1 MRFWTGGYT
10 ARSDGNAT
18 GIGILTAGAADDIL
32 AGGQLRFAGDAV
44 AAEASP
50 SWVSAHPTL
59 DLLYAALEDAGTV
72 RAYRRT
78 GDTSFEPFGGP
89 VEAGEA
95 VCHLAIAPDGGSL
108 VASCWGDGRVVR
120 MALDAAGR
128 PSAPVLGVAAADP
141 YGPDAGP
148 ADFSGAVDLSG
159 RVDPRRGSDLSSG
172 VDLSQGADLADAARA
187 LRAAAGDQYGHLVP
201 DYDSEPAA
209 PEPVDV
215 AEDAA
220 ARVSRAHQSVFLP
233 GGLLATTDMG
243 LDLVRLW
250 RTPDS
255 GLRALQEVV
264 LPRGSG
270 PRHMVWHPSGHLY
283 VVTELS
289 REVFA
294 LAPDIT
300 GHWRIVAGTSLGA
313 GMLDEDTA
321 AEIAASRDGDFL
333 YAGVRGSNTIATVR
347 VKGAGDV
354 LAPVALVDAA
364 VDWPRH
370 HVVVRDT
377 LMVAGQRSDEVV
389 SLTLDLRTGV
399 PGRTRHRVEVPTPTC
414 LLVAK

>member
-10 ARSDGNAT
+10 ARSDGDAT
-18 GIGILTAGAADDIL
+18 GIGVLTAGSADDIL

-59 DLLYAALEDAGTV
+59 DVLYAALEDAGTV

-78 GDTSFEPFGGP
+78 GEATFEPFGGP

-108 VASCWGDGRVVR
+108 VAGCWGDGRVVR
-120 MALDAAGR
+120 MTLDAAGR
-128 PSAPVLGVAAADP
+128 PSAPAAGVAATDP
-141 YGPDAGP
+141 YGPGADP

-159 RVDPRRGSDLSSG
+159 SVDPRRGTDQSSG
-172 VDLSQGADLADAARA
+172 VDLSRGADLAAAARA
-187 LRAAAGDQYGHLVP
+187 LRAAAGDQYGDLVP
-201 DYDSEPAA
+201 DYDAEPAEL
-209 PEPVDV
+209 EPVEL

-220 ARVSRAHQSVFLP
+220 SRVSRAHQSAFLP
-233 GGLLATTDMG
+233 GGLVATTDMG
-243 LDLVRLW
+243 LDLVRFW
-250 RTPDS
+250 RTS
-255 GLRALQEVV
+255 EAGLRAVQEVV

-294 LAPDIT
+294 LAPDVT
-300 GHWRIVAGTSLGA
+300 GHWRIIAGTSLGA
-313 GMLDEDTA
+313 GMLDGDTA
-321 AEIAASRDGDFL
+321 AELAASRDGDFL

-354 LAPVALVDAA
+354 LAPVALVDAT

-377 LMVAGQRSDEVV
+377 LLVAGQRSNEVV

-399 PGRTRHRVEVPTPTC
+399 PGRARHRVEAPTPTC